1 MRVVDSAAALRGF
14 PRSVLL
20 RVLLRSLLIQ
30 GSWNY
35 RSLIGNGFAYAMLPV
50 LRFLYRD
57 RPAELQAA
65 VQRHSELFNSHP
77 YLSPLA
83 LGAVSVLEDTERPEI
98 VARFK
103 SAVRGSLGTLGDRL
117 VWAGWRPVCV
127 LFALLLASLNAPWW
141 IAIASFLLIYN
152 TGHFALR
159 WWSFRFGL
167 MHGKHVG
174 EELRKKP
181 VQQAQHWLDFA
192 GAVLVGA
199 LLPLMIARPAFPGWG
214 GALWEAALI
223 VAAILGMTFGG
234 RVRTPVALVLSVA
247 TIIALLVS
255 AL

>member
-1 MRVVDSAAALRGF
+1 MRTFPHSVVA
-14 PRSVLL
+14 

-35 RSLIGNGFAYAMLPV
+35 RSLIGNGFAYAILPA
-50 LRFLYRD
+50 LRYIYRG

-65 VQRHSELFNSHP
+65 VTRHTELFNSHP

-83 LGAVSVLEDTERPEI
+83 LGAVSVLEDVEAPEV

-117 VWAGWRPVCV
+117 VWSGWRPVCA
-127 LFALLLASLNAPWW
+127 LFALLLVALGASWW
-141 IAIASFLLIYN
+141 IALLAFLVIYN

-159 WWSFRFGL
+159 WSSFRFGL
-167 MHGKHVG
+167 MYGKQVG
-174 EELRKKP
+174 EQLRKKP
-181 VQQAQHWLDFA
+181 VQKAQHALDFA
-192 GAVLVGA
+192 GALLIGV
-199 LLPLMIARPAFPGWG
+199 LLPLMIARPVFPGWG
-214 GALWEAALI
+214 GAFWTAALAL
-223 VAAILGMTFGG
+223 AAVLGLRFGG
-234 RVRTPVALVLSVA
+234 RVRTPVALVLSIA